1 MAIVQNNEV
10 SVSNSGT
17 RGKLAVLTVFSG
29 TSLIIGLI
37 LFRWTGF
44 PGQRSVWDIVLQSFI
59 FGLLMAIFRP
69 CFFSEIHGEVLKKTS
84 KHA

>member
-17 RGKLAVLTVFSG
+17 RGKVAVRTVFFG

-44 PGQRSVWDIVLQSFI
+44 PGQRSV
-59 FGLLMAIFRP
+59 
-69 CFFSEIHGEVLKKTS
+69 
-84 KHA
+84 